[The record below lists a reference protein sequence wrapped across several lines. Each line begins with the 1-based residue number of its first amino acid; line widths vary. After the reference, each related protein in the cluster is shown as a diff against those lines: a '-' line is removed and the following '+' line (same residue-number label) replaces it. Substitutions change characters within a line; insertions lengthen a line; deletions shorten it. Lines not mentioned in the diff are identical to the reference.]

1 MRRGGMERFSGLGLI
16 LFLRITLF
24 HTFRWLDIK
33 FLPAILS
40 ELFVFRFYYLIH
52 FPNVLHFHLVNR
64 SPPAG
69 DCVAHFLIYCLG
81 LCLYCVSKSELSQVA
96 ASFGQAGSSAR
107 KNGPKLAHKNRAWGL
122 GVPST

>member
-1 MRRGGMERFSGLGLI
+1 MEGFSGLGLI
-16 LFLRITLF
+16 LFLRIILF
-24 HTFRWLDIK
+24 HKFRWPDTK
-33 FLPAILS
+33 FLPAILGR
-40 ELFVFRFYYLIH
+40 LFVFRFYDLIH

-69 DCVAHFLIYCLG
+69 DSVEHFLIYCFG

-107 KNGPKLAHKNRAWGL
+107 ENGPKSANKNGAWGL
-122 GVPST
+122 GVPRM